1 LTPSTGKVSAIVVN
15 YESGEDLTACL
26 ESLRGQPEVLETIV
40 VDNGS
45 TDGSAAEAVNFPAT
59 TVLAPG
65 ENLGFAGGANVGA
78 DRARGEYL
86 LFLNP
91 DVRLAPGAV
100 GLLAAALEENG
111 SAVAGPRIELEASR
125 RAELGYTIDPLGSPI
140 ASTTGAS
147 PLFVSGCSLMTLA
160 RMFRTLGGFDG
171 RFFMFAEDIDY
182 CWRALLAGH
191 NVSIAPGAVA
201 WHRGGG
207 STPGGYVTEHG
218 VATTRLRIGLRE
230 RNTLAMLL
238 KCYGRTTLI
247 VFGPLAL
254 LQTLLTSLAL
264 LALRRPGTAGD
275 VLAGLW
281 WNMRQLP
288 RTLALRRAV
297 QATRRR
303 SDRAILGRMYRGWH
317 KASVVLRSGLP
328 VVDERS

>member
-1 LTPSTGKVSAIVVN
+1 VTPSPPKVSAIVVN
-15 YESGEDLTACL
+15 YESGEDLPACL

-59 TVLAPG
+59 SVLAPG
-65 ENLGFAGGANVGA
+65 ENLGFAGGANAGS

-100 GLLAAALEENG
+100 GLLAAALERHAA
-111 SAVAGPRIELEASR
+111 AVAGPRIELERSHH
-125 RAELGYTIDPLGSPI
+125 AEFGCTIDPLGSPR
-140 ASTTGAS
+140 ATAAGAK
-147 PLFVSGCSLMTLA
+147 PLYVPGCALMTTA
-160 RMFRTLGGFDG
+160 RAFQALGGFDE
-171 RFFMFAEDIDY
+171 RFFLFAEDADY

-191 NVSIAPGAVA
+191 DVTIAPGAIA

-207 STPGGYVTEHG
+207 SAPGGYVTDHG
-218 VATTRLRIGLRE
+218 LATTRLRMGLRE

-238 KCYGRTTLI
+238 KCYGRTALV

-264 LALRRPGTAGD
+264 LALRRPRTAGD

-317 KASVVLRSGLP
+317 KAAIVLRSGLP